1 MARLI
6 QVMNWPASID
16 SLVLQKL
23 FELHGAVR
31 SSMIAKH
38 LETGCSTDVVY
49 VEMESEEAGAAA
61 IAALNHQKH
70 YDHVLSVGWS
80 EKTDQCLEDRRQM
93 FGPMNMM
100 SDELMGK

>member
-6 QVMNWPASID
+6 RVLNWPASID

-23 FELHGAVR
+23 FELYGAVR

-38 LETGCSTDVVY
+38 LQTGCATDVAY
-49 VEMESEEAGAAA
+49 VEMESEEGGAAA
-61 IAALNHQKH
+61 IAAL
-70 YDHVLSVGWS
+70 DHREHFGRVLSVGWS
-80 EKTDQCLEDRRQM
+80 ESTIHGFEDRQQM
-93 FGPMNMM
+93 FGPMNMA